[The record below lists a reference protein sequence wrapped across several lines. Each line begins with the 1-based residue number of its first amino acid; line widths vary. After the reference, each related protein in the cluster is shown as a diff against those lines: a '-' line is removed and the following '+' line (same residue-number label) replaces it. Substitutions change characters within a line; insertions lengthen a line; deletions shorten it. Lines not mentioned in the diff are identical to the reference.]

1 MAVPRVLE
9 KIEERIR
16 DAASEGGA
24 IKGRLLGWAA
34 EAAHRCGI
42 SQVQF
47 FFQYLVFVQLEV
59 FRSPLA

>member
-34 EAAHRCGI
+34 EAARRCGI

-47 FFQYLVFVQLEV
+47 FF
-59 FRSPLA
+59 